1 MKVKYIAGIYGYDDF
16 DDIDIDELS
25 KYSDFEKRI
34 NDFIKDKQVIDI
46 KYQSNV
52 SMAASQGISGSD
64 YERSVLIMYEE
75 NKNK

>member
-1 MKVKYIAGIYGYDDF
+1 MKVKV
-16 DDIDIDELS
+16 IDIDELS

-52 SMAASQGISGSD
+52 SMAAS
-64 YERSVLIMYEE
+64 
-75 NKNK
+75 

>member
-1 MKVKYIAGIYGYDDF
+1 MKVKVIEAEMGNYQ
-16 DDIDIDELS
+16 
-25 KYSDFEKRI
+25 DFEKRI

-75 NKNK
+75 KTNDYFA